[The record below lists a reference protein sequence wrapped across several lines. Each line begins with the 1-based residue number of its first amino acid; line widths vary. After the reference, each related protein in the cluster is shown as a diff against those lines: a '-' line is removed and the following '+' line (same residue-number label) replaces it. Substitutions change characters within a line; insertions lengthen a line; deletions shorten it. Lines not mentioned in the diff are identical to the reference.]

1 MKRDDNMRLLR
12 VEIVGCGLFQD
23 KFIFDFVN
31 SDSVRKSYFDN
42 DNALQAYKIK
52 PGIYTQVL
60 MALTGLNAT
69 GKTTTLELLS
79 AITQIVMQGKSLN
92 DPSIRRVFFK
102 LLPLMKEKNLEWN
115 VFFFYKHKFY
125 ILHSVITAENILNEA
140 VEDSGFKF
148 KFEELKKCKEKVTRK
163 NLGEVASYT
172 IDLNR
177 SEVADN
183 PYLKDDVS
191 IISSFKGFKGS
202 VFPLGQSTN
211 LNLPAWIG
219 VPAEEVVHVFDPNI
233 ENLSIS
239 RDKEGK
245 TTSRLSFKNH
255 RKFTYGGSPM
265 GLLDL
270 LSSGTIKGLTVLPGI
285 IRVLKLGGYVFIDE
299 IENHFNKKIIEW
311 FFSLFTD
318 VRTNPNGACLIF
330 STHYPE
336 LLDSFKRK
344 DNIYITRRDKENYC
358 ECVRYSDFV
367 RRNELL
373 KSKVILENV
382 INGTAPR
389 YQDLENGRKW
399 ISSIV
404 NKEGV

>member
-12 VEIVGCGLFQD
+12 VEIAGCGLFQD

-125 ILHSVITAENILNEA
+125 LLHSVITAENILNEA

-148 KFEELKKCKEKVTRK
+148 KFEELKECKEKVTRK

-183 PYLKDDVS
+183 PYLKEDVS
-191 IISSFKGFKGS
+191 IISSFKGFQGS

>member
-1 MKRDDNMRLLR
+1 MRLLR
-12 VEIVGCGLFQD
+12 VEIAGCGLFQD

-191 IISSFKGFKGS
+191 IISSFKGFQGS

-211 LNLPAWIG
+211 LNLPG

-285 IRVLKLGGYVFIDE
+285 IRVLKLGGYVFIDDLTAAISLAVE
-299 IENHFNKKIIEW
+299 VIKELNK
-311 FFSLFTD
+311 D
-318 VRTNPNGACLIF
+318 VIK
-330 STHYPE
+330 
-336 LLDSFKRK
+336 SF
-344 DNIYITRRDKENYC
+344 
-358 ECVRYSDFV
+358 
-367 RRNELL
+367 
-373 KSKVILENV
+373 
-382 INGTAPR
+382 
-389 YQDLENGRKW
+389 
-399 ISSIV
+399 
-404 NKEGV
+404 

>member
-148 KFEELKKCKEKVTRK
+148 KFEELKKYKEKVTRK

-191 IISSFKGFKGS
+191 IISSFKGFQGS

>member
-1 MKRDDNMRLLR
+1 MRLLR

-148 KFEELKKCKEKVTRK
+148 KFEELKKYKEKVTRK

-191 IISSFKGFKGS
+191 IISSFKGFQGS